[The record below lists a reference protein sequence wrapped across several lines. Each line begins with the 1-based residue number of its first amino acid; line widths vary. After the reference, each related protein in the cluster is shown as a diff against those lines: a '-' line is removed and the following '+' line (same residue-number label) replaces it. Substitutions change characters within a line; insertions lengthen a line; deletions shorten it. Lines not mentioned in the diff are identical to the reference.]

1 MVFLLCVLIQLTVA
15 QQLISFTGDQFNVTL
30 TTHINNFLSYNFNS
44 VDLPGVIYTLK
55 LTQIYEGGMSNGR
68 VALSGQPIPLNG
80 LATISTKK
88 NTASINMTYTF
99 NTNKYRVM
107 TGFRQITI
115 TNAFWFK
122 NSTKNVCPD
131 INAGRFCVKTT
142 IFYSYHQNPMNKN
155 PYLIFVWEL
164 LANTIVSTTMNVAT
178 TNTQVINNLG
188 FLSIENSAIVLNSQT
203 GIQQTLPVA
212 VELRRDNLPTNGIWV
227 IYQLG
232 TAMVVHTTHD
242 PVFGV
247 NQPGTTLTA
256 DMVILALSVSTGIV
270 FLMILCCSIYIYLGT
285 TKSYYLNLRGPEETD
300 EIQSEELF
308 TE

>member
-1 MVFLLCVLIQLTVA
+1 LIQLTVA

-30 TTHINNFLSYNFNS
+30 TVDINNFLSYTFNS

-80 LATISTKK
+80 LVTMKTNK

-99 NTNKYRVM
+99 NTYNYRDM
-107 TGFRQITI
+107 TGFKQIKI

-142 IFYSYHQNPMNKN
+142 IFYSYHQTPMNTN
-155 PYLIFVWEL
+155 PYLIFLWEL

-232 TAMVVHTTHD
+232 TAMFLHTTHD
-242 PVFGV
+242 PVFGI

-256 DMVILALSVSTGIV
+256 DMVIMALSVSTGIV